1 MGTGRDELD
10 QLTRTELVQR
20 ANALGVNRADVL
32 TRLELIDEIVSL
44 TAQDDNERRAARGLL
59 GRARDLVAR
68 VMEKGLHL
76 PDAAQ
81 RIRTLAPNAPASSD
95 SPRPIATVA
104 LAQVYAS
111 QGHRS
116 QARKVIDEV
125 LRTDPG
131 NAAALALLDRLD
143 RGDRPPAVQRTE
155 PETEPEPPEDRSN
168 AADHPHAPKPTV
180 PTLDH
185 IEVARRRG
193 GVSITWS
200 LRPLTFARTRASLP
214 EGRLVLRMV
223 HSLATEDGPEQRTED
238 RELDR
243 LTGTAHFAVPD
254 GSLASHVALGWR
266 DGSTFR
272 VLVTEAR

>member
-1 MGTGRDELD
+1 MGTGRDELH
-10 QLTRTELVQR
+10 QLTRAELVQH
-20 ANALGVNRADVL
+20 AKALGVDHADVL
-32 TRLELIDEIVSL
+32 TRLELLDEIVSL
-44 TAQDDNERRAARGLL
+44 TVRDEAERKAARGLL

-81 RIRTLAPNAPASSD
+81 RMRVPTSNTAATTD

-125 LRTDPG
+125 LEVDPD
-131 NAAALALLDRLD
+131 NKAALALLDRLES
-143 RGDRPPAVQRTE
+143 GNRPVA
-155 PETEPEPPEDRSN
+155 EPEPKQDSRPSSSEPSPR
-168 AADHPHAPKPTV
+168 AVV
-180 PTLDH
+180 PSRDQ
-185 IEVARRRG
+185 IEVVRHQDRVG
-193 GVSITWS
+193 IVWSI
-200 LRPLTFARTRASLP
+200 RPVTFARCRAALP

-223 HSLATEDGPEQRTED
+223 HSLATEVGPEQRTED

-243 LTGTAHFAVPD
+243 LTGTTQFSVPE

-272 VLVTEAR
+272 VLVTEG